1 MRFSSIAIIFQSA
14 SIFLTVLA
22 VSTIDHIPE
31 ESKKFNC
38 HQSYISKKDFARTPR
53 TEIKRVAENKLSW
66 SWTDQ
71 LSYMMKDSRNQN
83 SVLFGNESQVSKF
96 YILDN
101 LTTDHTS
108 GDYDYT
114 YEYIILVD
122 KKDRA
127 CGVIMRVLTRVKNES
142 SILPDQNISFC
153 SIEA

>member
-101 LTTDHTS
+101 LTTGIIPPSYYHGRTNN
-108 GDYDYT
+108 YHQ
-114 YEYIILVD
+114 IILLE
-122 KKDRA
+122 
-127 CGVIMRVLTRVKNES
+127 IMIIHMNISSLLTRKIALVA
-142 SILPDQNISFC
+142 L
-153 SIEA
+153 